1 MKKKVFIVIARL
13 NQGGTAKYIYELY
26 KGLKE
31 LNYEVVVAAGNV
43 QKDETEDLLASR
55 IPIIRIPR
63 LERSLNP
70 INDYI
75 ARKHI
80 KKAIRKNNPDIVY
93 SHTFKA
99 GLLVRSLR
107 LKQPIIHAQ
116 HGHSL
121 NNPEFGKLSKL
132 IWILIEKTLAQRT
145 RYMVT
150 VGRQVGLDLLRIG
163 IGKDK
168 QYVSIPPGVT
178 PPKLLTREEALKK
191 LKLSTD
197 DRLRVVWLGRFV
209 EVKNPLM
216 VVSLSIK
223 FPDVDFI
230 MGGSGE
236 LSTQVLEEKRPNIY
250 LVGWQDSA
258 LLLSA
263 ADVVINTSKSEGM
276 SLSIIE
282 AQQSGIPVVVT
293 NVGSSS
299 EIVVD
304 GITGLLSNLNDNSFR
319 EKLELLL
326 NNHDLRENMKQ
337 SARDNATKK
346 FSVKLFIQNH
356 IDLFSRSLNSHE
368 LDKEV
373 NHP

>member
-31 LNYEVVVAAGNV
+31 VNYEVVVAAGNV
-43 QKDETEDLLASR
+43 QKGETEDLLATRMPVVR
-55 IPIIRIPR
+55 IPH
-63 LERSLNP
+63 LARSLNP

-80 KKAIRKNNPDIVY
+80 KKAIRKYNPDIVY

-107 LKQPIIHAQ
+107 LKQQVIHAQ

-145 RYMVT
+145 RFIVT

-163 IGKDK
+163 IGKEK
-168 QYVSIPPGVT
+168 QYVSIPPGVS
-178 PPKLLTREEALKK
+178 PPKLLPREEAVKK
-191 LKLSTD
+191 LKLSTHI
-197 DRLRVVWLGRFV
+197 RLRVVWLGRFV

-230 MGGSGE
+230 MGGNGG
-236 LSTQVLEEKRPNIY
+236 LLTKVLEEKRPNIY

-258 LLLSA
+258 LLLSV

-282 AQQSGIPVVVT
+282 AQQLGIPVVAT

-304 GITGLLSNLNDNSFR
+304 GVTGLLSNLNDNSFR

-326 NNHDLRENMKQ
+326 NNNELRNNMKR
-337 SARDNATKK
+337 SAKVNATKK
-346 FSVKLFIQNH
+346 FSVQLLIQNH
-356 IDLFSRSLNSHE
+356 INLFSRSLNSNE
-368 LDKEV
+368 LYK
-373 NHP
+373 